1 MLRGVEDGRYDT
13 IVDTFE
19 ILGAIGGAYGVEPGD
34 PNPQANALL
43 QLLCDRADFP
53 GSICGL
59 ARALAAAP
67 LQQQI
72 DMNIEEETKN
82 TLLILGDLYRNID
95 TFNVYGEIEIA
106 ASYPNEDG
114 FLRGNTSR
122 WHGLRFFW
130 QTDCPFASTNPADC
144 SREVPFDDVG
154 GSGETPFSATFDA
167 QYDAPTDVLLIS
179 RHTMGIS
186 YGTFL
191 LIALERWI
199 FPATVPQADA
209 DNVEIAE
216 FLGLSDCATIDQ
228 SLVPICEEGFSLL
241 ATS

>member
-1 MLRGVEDGRYDT
+1 MVTTLLNSKMSQQRSLRSTCLCKGSHERKSRRRGCTDNVVIEGGIRVEVDVDLIDEPLEFKGIFRTDHIFGLDDMLRGVEDGRDT

-72 DMNIEEETKN
+72 DMNIDEETKN
-82 TLLILGDLYRNID
+82 TLLILGDLYQNID

-130 QTDCPFASTNPADC
+130 QTDCPFASTNPRIARG
-144 SREVPFDDVG
+144 SPF
-154 GSGETPFSATFDA
+154 
-167 QYDAPTDVLLIS
+167 
-179 RHTMGIS
+179 
-186 YGTFL
+186 
-191 LIALERWI
+191 
-199 FPATVPQADA
+199 
-209 DNVEIAE
+209 
-216 FLGLSDCATIDQ
+216 
-228 SLVPICEEGFSLL
+228 
-241 ATS
+241 